1 MSPQFISRSA
11 LLPDDVAFVILTI
24 VDCHFPFAVLYV
36 KRSVIGIVRMLDML
50 IFLIPSTTHGAKVL
64 SSSSAVIAFFCMTRP
79 VIISSAKMLSSFND
93 SSAIWDAVIVLSAIF
108 AAVIFFAP
116 TVGLGY
122 VPARSPPAIS
132 GIKSITL
139 PKNYL
144 IFGSVIS
151 PVSLFGK
158 YCSSSPFK
166 SSFFA
171 IFLPFYLNP
180 RLNPAENA
188 RRRVVTS
195 TFSQSLVLKT
205 ISLASIL

>member
-1 MSPQFISRSA
+1 MRKRENKQNHLAMGISRIISETIDFIDDERVRRLLLATLHDRIEAAVAKALRFFLQIAILGVGGVWVLVQRNSFVAWA
-11 LLPDDVAFVILTI
+11 LLSATVASLAYIAYFLTKCTK
-24 VDCHFPFAVLYV
+24 VE
-36 KRSVIGIVRMLDML
+36 RERMML
-50 IFLIPSTTHGAKVL
+50 ALV
-64 SSSSAVIAFFCMTRP
+64 
-79 VIISSAKMLSSFND
+79 
-93 SSAIWDAVIVLSAIF
+93 
-108 AAVIFFAP
+108 
-116 TVGLGY
+116 
-122 VPARSPPAIS
+122 
-132 GIKSITL
+132 
-139 PKNYL
+139 L

>member
-1 MSPQFISRSA
+1 MTFKLTFTDTLTVIISPSDIIITGIIAGIWLNFTLSIPMSPQFISRSA

-139 PKNYL
+139 PKTL
-144 IFGSVIS
+144 
-151 PVSLFGK
+151 
-158 YCSSSPFK
+158 
-166 SSFFA
+166 
-171 IFLPFYLNP
+171 
-180 RLNPAENA
+180 
-188 RRRVVTS
+188 
-195 TFSQSLVLKT
+195 
-205 ISLASIL
+205 